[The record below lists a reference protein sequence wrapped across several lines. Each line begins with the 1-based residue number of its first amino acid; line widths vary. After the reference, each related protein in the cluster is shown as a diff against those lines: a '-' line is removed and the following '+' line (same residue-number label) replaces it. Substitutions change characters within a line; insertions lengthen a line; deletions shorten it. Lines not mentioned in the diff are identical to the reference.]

1 MVLAELIILMY
12 AALWWGFASQS
23 AVDYIVQTVG
33 SAPEYFPSAGSR
45 VIWLWHRR
53 RNRGGRGGLGPLT
66 FLFEGPNIPVAPHF

>member
-33 SAPEYFPSAGSR
+33 SAPDYFPSAGSR
-45 VIWLWHRR
+45 VIWLWL
-53 RNRGGRGGLGPLT
+53 GLGLRLGLVLALVGSG
-66 FLFEGPNIPVAPHF
+66 FGRANGK